1 MAKISEILEIEKNRE
16 DAAQWNI
23 IHLFKEGSFNLR
35 KELFLKQKYID
46 VAKFDSDMT
55 KMDKRTI
62 KRRKL

>member
-1 MAKISEILEIEKNRE
+1 MFVHYS
-16 DAAQWNI
+16 
-23 IHLFKEGSFNLR
+23 SFNLR

-62 KRRKL
+62 KRRRL